1 MKNLDDNALYIFY
14 ILLIVYFYIFL
25 RSIVYQDTL
34 FVERRR
40 RAAMAEPL
48 HSIWRKGYII
58 LLAVLPSISSRL
70 SRRSRSSII
79 IIPFKKAARRLAS
92 GIESYVVYM
101 VGDDT

>member
-40 RAAMAEPL
+40 RTAMAEPL

-70 SRRSRSSII
+70 SR
-79 IIPFKKAARRLAS
+79 

>member
-1 MKNLDDNALYIFY
+1 
-14 ILLIVYFYIFL
+14 
-25 RSIVYQDTL
+25 
-34 FVERRR
+34 
-40 RAAMAEPL
+40 MAEPL
-48 HSIWRKGYII
+48 HSIWRKGYVI

-79 IIPFKKAARRLAS
+79 IIPFKKAARRLAR